1 MICKGVIQYLELFLI
16 LLFSCFCF
24 KFSIAIDTITLTQ
37 PINDPETIISSNK
50 AFQLGFFSP
59 VNTTNRYVGIWYKNI
74 PVRTVVWVANR
85 DRPLIDSSGT
95 LMISKDGNLVVLNG
109 QKEIIWSSNVSNSM
123 ANSNT
128 CLLDSG
134 NLVLVDNSN
143 GRTIWE
149 SFRYPSDS
157 FLVKMVLSSDGST
170 GEKTLL
176 KSWKSPSDPCVGS
189 FSAGFSNSTIPE
201 IFIWNG
207 SRPYW
212 RSGPWNG
219 QIFIGVQYMTSLYDD
234 GLNVVDNK
242 EKTVSMS
249 FSNANQSMLTY
260 AYLNHEG
267 ALMEMGWTQGKEE
280 PEVDWSAPETDCG
293 VYGKCGSFGS
303 CNSKDSPICSCLRGF
318 GPNRIDEWISE
329 NFTGGC
335 VRRTNLQCER
345 NDSSSLENKK
355 DGFLKLTTMKV
366 PVFAEWSPVLA
377 NDCENQCLKNYKK
390 RDMKLVNVISVI
402 VGSIIISICAYF
414 LWMGMVKQRGLK
426 KKSDEMLPFK
436 KLTPEYSMLEF
447 PIFTFTYSTTH
458 STSPTSTSPHT
469 PLHLTHYHL
478 HYTHYHL
485 HYTYYHIFFSI
496 LTPEYSTV
504 MTFEDNLN
512 QVKLEK
518 LPLFKFEKLAI
529 ATDEFHKTNK
539 LGQGGFGPV
548 YKGKLLDGQ
557 EIAVKRL
564 SRSSEQ
570 GLEEFMN
577 EVVMIS
583 KLQHRNLVRLLGCCV
598 EANEKV
604 LVYEY
609 MPNKSLDAFLFD
621 PQKQKLLDW
630 SKRFDIIEGIGRG
643 LLYLHR
649 DSRLRI
655 IHRDLKASN
664 ILLDEELNPKI
675 SDFGMARVFCGDEH
689 QANTR
694 RVVGTYGY
702 MAPEYA
708 MQGRFSEK
716 FDVFS
721 FGVLLLEI
729 LSGRRNTSFCN
740 DEQFLSLLEY
750 AWKLWNEDNI
760 VTLVDPMISYQYFR
774 QDILRCVHVGLL
786 CVQEFSVDRPTISTA
801 LSMLMSE
808 ISYLPTPKQPA
819 FTQRLKRQSSQQS
832 QSRCS
837 RNELTITIVDGRSA
851 QSMAAPDQPIT
862 EASMNISLAK
872 CLELPQFN
880 QFRTRRAGSDPIS
893 NHTPTVQSI
902 ADERYKKALRE
913 LESIRED
920 LTFIKNASEQLKEYK
935 AHFADEIETASKKFK
950 SLEDEFNRTARISF
964 GDTNRMDGIYK
975 DISKFQKE
983 VKKLKV
989 QIADECHEKADRQ
1002 LKSIETTLKELARLE
1017 VHFNPTNGI
1026 SRLDTDK
1033 MVGICKDISE
1043 FQKKVT
1049 KLKLKIPSKHQNHS
1063 AANSDAYWNQSSNGS
1078 THTAGQDSAS
1088 KESSMP
1094 NLRKNETF
1102 GRSSE
1107 FKDFKALYD
1116 GLDIT
1121 HKVCLLSFSVFPENE
1136 IISRRFMTYWW
1147 IGEGFVRPSPGNQKT
1162 AEASANEV
1170 FKQLVK

>member
-1 MICKGVIQYLELFLI
+1 MICKGAIQYLELFLI
-16 LLFSCFCF
+16 LFFSCFCF

-37 PINDPETIISSNK
+37 PISEPETIISSNK

-95 LMISKDGNLVVLNG
+95 LMISKYGNLVVLNG
-109 QKEIIWSSNVSNSM
+109 QKEIIWSSIVSNSM
-123 ANSNT
+123 ANSSA

-267 ALMEMGWTQGKEE
+267 ALMEMGWTQGKQE
-280 PEVDWSAPETDCG
+280 PKVDWSAPETDCG
-293 VYGKCGSFGS
+293 VYGKCGSFGN

-318 GPNRIDEWISE
+318 EPNRIDEWISE

-345 NDSSSLENKK
+345 NNSSSQENKK

-390 RDMKLVNVISVI
+390 RDMKLVIVISVI
-402 VGSIIISICAYF
+402 VGSIIINTCAYF

-436 KLTPEYSMLEF
+436 KLTL
-447 PIFTFTYSTTH
+447 
-458 STSPTSTSPHT
+458 
-469 PLHLTHYHL
+469 
-478 HYTHYHL
+478 
-485 HYTYYHIFFSI
+485 
-496 LTPEYSTV
+496 EYSTV

-529 ATDEFHKTNK
+529 ATDEFHETNK
-539 LGQGGFGPV
+539 LGQGGFGLV

-583 KLQHRNLVRLLGCCV
+583 KLQHRNLVRLLGRCV
-598 EANEKV
+598 EANKKV

-694 RVVGTYGY
+694 RVVGTYGC

-786 CVQEFSVDRPTISTA
+786 CVQEFAVDRPTISTA
-801 LSMLMSE
+801 LSMLKSE

-832 QSRCS
+832 QSRYS
-837 RNELTITIVDGRSA
+837 RNELTITIVDGR
-851 QSMAAPDQPIT
+851 
-862 EASMNISLAK
+862 
-872 CLELPQFN
+872 
-880 QFRTRRAGSDPIS
+880 
-893 NHTPTVQSI
+893 
-902 ADERYKKALRE
+902 
-913 LESIRED
+913 
-920 LTFIKNASEQLKEYK
+920 
-935 AHFADEIETASKKFK
+935 
-950 SLEDEFNRTARISF
+950 
-964 GDTNRMDGIYK
+964 
-975 DISKFQKE
+975 
-983 VKKLKV
+983 
-989 QIADECHEKADRQ
+989 
-1002 LKSIETTLKELARLE
+1002 
-1017 VHFNPTNGI
+1017 
-1026 SRLDTDK
+1026 
-1033 MVGICKDISE
+1033 
-1043 FQKKVT
+1043 
-1049 KLKLKIPSKHQNHS
+1049 
-1063 AANSDAYWNQSSNGS
+1063 
-1078 THTAGQDSAS
+1078 
-1088 KESSMP
+1088 
-1094 NLRKNETF
+1094 
-1102 GRSSE
+1102 
-1107 FKDFKALYD
+1107 
-1116 GLDIT
+1116 
-1121 HKVCLLSFSVFPENE
+1121 
-1136 IISRRFMTYWW
+1136 
-1147 IGEGFVRPSPGNQKT
+1147 
-1162 AEASANEV
+1162 
-1170 FKQLVK
+1170 